1 MNEIWLA
8 GEALGLGLI
17 QDFALAC
24 TQKRIFLAIMWI
36 YAYNELHFNHL
47 IVTKASVGVIDY
59 SDNRI

>member
-24 TQKRIFLAIMWI
+24 KKTHILGYYVNIGLWMN
-36 YAYNELHFNHL
+36 YMLTVS
-47 IVTKASVGVIDY
+47 IVTKACVEVIDY
-59 SDNRI
+59 NDNRI